1 VRKLIAWGLV
11 ASAALCLSQLAWAGS
26 PTSQGVKRAG
36 DILEVR
42 IVGSLAGS
50 AVDSITI
57 DLKGARWST
66 TTATEGLAV
75 LVANVD
81 SDIDSMTVE
90 AEALAHTSVTTA
102 TGTLT
107 AAQLDGTVQVAS
119 NATVFG
125 RYWQIIM
132 TNLSSDSTDTY
143 DVRIQVPAR

>member
-1 VRKLIAWGLV
+1 MKKLIAWLCV
-11 ASAALCLSQLAWAGS
+11 AGATLCVTSIAWAGS
-26 PTSQGVKRAG
+26 PTSQNVKRTGAV
-36 DILEVR
+36 LEVR
-42 IVGSLAGS
+42 IVGSLAAS

-57 DLKGARWST
+57 DLKDARWAT
-66 TTATEGLAV
+66 TTATEGLTV

-90 AEALAHTSVTTA
+90 AEALAHADVTTA
-102 TGTLT
+102 TATLA
-107 AAQLDGTVQVAS
+107 AAQLDGTLQVAS

-125 RYWQIIM
+125 RYFQVIM